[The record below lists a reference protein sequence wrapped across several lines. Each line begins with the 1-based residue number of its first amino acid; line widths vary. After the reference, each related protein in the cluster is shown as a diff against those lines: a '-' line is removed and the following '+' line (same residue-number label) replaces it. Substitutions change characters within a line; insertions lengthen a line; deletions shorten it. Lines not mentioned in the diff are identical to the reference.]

1 MKNSHIA
8 KTVLLVVLVL
18 SLVTSAALLCACD
31 AITEKLYV
39 GYTGVVTVGG
49 ELDLSLLTVKVAGPF
64 GTRVLSAEEYT
75 VSELDS
81 STPGTKTVTVTY
93 NGVKVLT
100 ATVEI
105 EVVAQQGTLPAKLS
119 SVSARY
125 DGGDL
130 VVGDTLDSSK
140 VTVTALYTDN
150 TSKTV
155 TDWTLSG
162 FDGSVAGEQT
172 VTVTYTEEGVTKSA
186 TFTVKVWA
194 SPLAAI
200 EVTYT
205 GGDIFVGERI
215 DHSKVQVIA
224 SFENNESSP
233 VTNFTL
239 SDEFFENKGTQTVTV
254 SYTLSGVTQTGTFTV
269 NVKGLIPERLDV
281 SYTGGK
287 ILLGTQPDP
296 SKLVATVFYTNGTSK
311 IVNVNCGTV
320 DSTETGVKD
329 WEISYSEN
337 DVTVT
342 AIVKITVTDSL
353 GPKEPTEAPYDVNV
367 IANEDLSIHFLMLG
381 NKFTGD
387 SVYIKAG
394 ETDILIDAGSRY
406 SSASTIIN
414 YVNQYC
420 DDGILEYVVATHAH
434 QDHIAGFITGE
445 SNGGGVLDKFQVE
458 TIITYARK
466 SSTSNVSGY
475 FTNKVNQLKSKGTN
489 VFTALDCVD
498 NANGAQKEFQLADGI
513 SMEILDQKYYH
524 QSTDN
529 ENNYSVCLMIK
540 QGENNYLFTGDLEG
554 AGERSLAQL
563 NDLPKVK
570 LWKGGHHG
578 SYTAGDATLLQEIQ
592 PETICICTCM
602 GTTEYT
608 TTNHIFPAQ
617 EFVERV
623 AKYTDRVYCTTDGTQ
638 YGSDSDK
645 TCRPANG
652 NIVFAC
658 TDEQITMYF
667 SNNNTKLKDTQW
679 FKSNRTC
686 PASWK

>member
-119 SVSARY
+119 
-125 DGGDL
+125 
-130 VVGDTLDSSK
+130 
-140 VTVTALYTDN
+140 
-150 TSKTV
+150 
-155 TDWTLSG
+155 
-162 FDGSVAGEQT
+162 
-172 VTVTYTEEGVTKSA
+172 
-186 TFTVKVWA
+186 
-194 SPLAAI
+194 
-200 EVTYT
+200 
-205 GGDIFVGERI
+205 
-215 DHSKVQVIA
+215 
-224 SFENNESSP
+224 
-233 VTNFTL
+233 
-239 SDEFFENKGTQTVTV
+239 
-254 SYTLSGVTQTGTFTV
+254 
-269 NVKGLIPERLDV
+269 V

-311 IVNVNCGTV
+311 SVNVNCGTV

-353 GPKEPTEAPYDVNV
+353 GPKEPTEAPYDVDV

-434 QDHIAGFITGE
+434 QDHIEGFITGKN
-445 SNGGGVLDKFQVE
+445 NGGGVLDKFQVE

-466 SSTSNVSGY
+466 NSTSNVSGY

-513 SMEILDQKYYH
+513 SMEILDQRYYREDCRE
-524 QSTDN
+524 SGKIN

-602 GTTEYT
+602 GTTEYA

-623 AKYTDRVYCTTDGTQ
+623 AKYTDRVYCTSDGTQ
-638 YGSDSDK
+638 YGSDSNT